1 MISVILTL
9 AIALFSLI
17 ALMIIH
23 EFGHFIIAKKF
34 GVKVEEFG
42 IGYPPRIFGKKF
54 GETLYSV
61 NLLPLGAFVKIY
73 GEEAD
78 IDDYRSF
85 SKLSIFKRVL
95 IIIGGVVAFWIASI
109 ILFSVVFAI

>member
-1 MISVILTL
+1 MMLLTL
-9 AIALFSLI
+9 LIAFFSLI

-42 IGYPPRIFGKKF
+42 IGYPPRVFGKKF
-54 GETLYSV
+54 GETIYSI
-61 NLLPLGAFVKIY
+61 NLIPLGAFVKIH
-73 GEEAD
+73 GEEGG

-85 SKLSIFKRVL
+85 AKLTIWKSVL
-95 IIIGGVVAFWIASI
+95 IVLGGVIAFWVASI
-109 ILFSVVFAI
+109 IIFS